1 MAEGIVEMCVYMCVR
16 TGAYVR
22 VYMYIC
28 IFMQTVINTLHIR
41 ADILQAGSQVLL
53 GCLSLLRLP
62 CSQQAPSLAAGWGTG
77 INKSNKN
84 FVSYI
89 CIYTVSYVYIYSFL
103 YIYIYTHTVS
113 LF

>member
-89 CIYTVSYVYIYSFL
+89 YILFL
-103 YIYIYTHTVS
+103 MYIYI
-113 LF
+113 